1 MSFDAS
7 KSLEREVNK
16 LLKCY
21 PDKRSASLMV
31 LHAIQEEFG
40 YISKDAELWAAEK
53 LDLRPINIHELVTF
67 YPMLREHDPGKTVV
81 RVCRTLS
88 CALAGSHKLHGH
100 ICEKLGLNKEG
111 NGLQRTKDG
120 KFGIEYAEC
129 LASCGTGPV
138 MMCNDDFYEGVSNEE
153 AEEILRKNVESE
165 VFNEPMNEHEIKIKE
180 IEEKIRKRKEEQE
193 AKRKK
198 TQSGIDAILNL

>member
-1 MSFDAS
+1 MSFEVT
-7 KSLEREVNK
+7 KTLEREITRLVKN
-16 LLKCY
+16 Y

-40 YISKDAELWAAEK
+40 FVSKEAEVWVAGK
-53 LDLRPINIHELVTF
+53 LELKPINIHELVTF

-100 ICEKLGLNKEG
+100 ICDKLGLDKNG
-111 NGLQRTKDG
+111 HGLQRSKDG
-120 KFGIEYAEC
+120 KFGVEFAEC

-138 MMCNDDFYEGVSNEE
+138 MLCNDDFYEAVSNEE
-153 AEEILRKNVESE
+153 AELIL
-165 VFNEPMNEHEIKIKE
+165 
-180 IEEKIRKRKEEQE
+180 
-193 AKRKK
+193 KK
-198 TQSGIDAILNL
+198 YDA

>member
-40 YISKDAELWAAEK
+40 YISKDAEIWAAEK

-153 AEEILRKNVESE
+153 AEGIL
-165 VFNEPMNEHEIKIKE
+165 
-180 IEEKIRKRKEEQE
+180 
-193 AKRKK
+193 KK
-198 TQSGIDAILNL
+198 YDN